1 MKVWKYE
8 IHKPDEITLSD
19 YELAER
25 KKDNVELVDTAGFEP
40 LKVKM
45 QRMIE
50 NGIINRL
57 YSDDFD
63 IDDVTKMYMDDDYK
77 ITSEDDL
84 EDIHEKLLRRAMF
97 VENLRQNYDN
107 NDVESVNKQKKSLD
121 NESTK
126 TTSEESE

>member
-1 MKVWKYE
+1 MKVWIYE

-19 YELAER
+19 YELEER

-63 IDDVTKMYMDDDYK
+63 TDDVTKMYMDDDYK

-107 NDVESVNKQKKSLD
+107 NDVESVDKQKKSVD
-121 NESTK
+121 NETTK
-126 TTSEESE
+126 TTPEVNE

>member
-25 KKDNVELVDTAGFEP
+25 RKDNVELVDTAGFEP

-84 EDIHEKLLRRAMF
+84 EDIQEKLLRRAMF

-107 NDVESVNKQKKSLD
+107 NDVESVDKQKKTVD

-126 TTSEESE
+126 TTSDETE